1 MKLKAVLFD
10 FDGTIIDLNFKY
22 EESRKTI
29 FKLLKGLSFDTS
41 IFSLHDSAQTILE
54 KVEKQIK
61 EKSLNMKLSEIKNR
75 IWSIIDE
82 FEIEAIKTSELLKE
96 TKSML
101 NFLSE
106 KGIKKGLVTNS
117 GKKAVELALKKHDLE
132 HNFDVIVTRDEVD
145 KLKPYG
151 NGIKLALR
159 IINVPAENAVY
170 IGDSIND
177 LLAAKDASVCFIKI
191 NRWTNSIERLKEA
204 SPDYIVKSLSEAMS
218 LLKLM
223 YRN

>member
-1 MKLKAVLFD
+1 
-10 FDGTIIDLNFKY
+10 
-22 EESRKTI
+22 
-29 FKLLKGLSFDTS
+29 
-41 IFSLHDSAQTILE
+41 
-54 KVEKQIK
+54 
-61 EKSLNMKLSEIKNR
+61 
-75 IWSIIDE
+75 
-82 FEIEAIKTSELLKE
+82 
-96 TKSML
+96 ML